1 MLGRIA
7 LQAQPAGI
15 GKRLEAR
22 CLTKTTILPTPR
34 ILWVGRI
41 VKGLNVCNRNLFYNY
56 FLSLNRLSLL
66 FPGNN
71 VHARISTNRQL
82 SRFLTRRHA
91 LLLQL
96 TAIAGTVDA
105 IPEKVAEFEIFS
117 VFTSYFSKLF
127 VTLYVGS
134 LIMGYE

>member
-1 MLGRIA
+1 MHSGTDLCTSTMWNVSQASTPANPSPPPTSSASLASSPPCARIA

-71 VHARISTNRQL
+71 VHAWISTNRQL

-96 TAIAGTVDA
+96 TA
-105 IPEKVAEFEIFS
+105 
-117 VFTSYFSKLF
+117 
-127 VTLYVGS
+127 
-134 LIMGYE
+134 